1 METPQ
6 LENSRVTFVASDPAR
21 SEILWS
27 RSATANRL
35 LFLDSIDE
43 LRLAIDFAIS
53 ENDFEAERV
62 ILERGSAEEFL
73 NLLAQIPR
81 EFLGDIVMLRDDR
94 SGYLSAI
101 GRGGD
106 RSLQLM
112 TPVDV
117 GFYLEISRLVGSTP
131 SESVAA

>member
-1 METPQ
+1 METAQ

-27 RSATANRL
+27 RAATANRL

-73 NLLAQIPR
+73 NLLAQVPR

-131 SESVAA
+131 GESAAA